1 MSEQISILK
10 LKDGSTIVGKI
21 NTSGDI
27 VEIEH
32 PIELVSNVMTSSLGL
47 GEQINLRPWVAISE
61 ETTFTIERYN
71 VITIA
76 TLQENFKEGYNR
88 MVETIYL
95 NPPDWSGPMTED
107 ELKSS
112 EDLDTLAELAEAML
126 KNKIH

>member
-1 MSEQISILK
+1 MSEISIIK
-10 LKDGSTIVGKI
+10 LMDGSTIVGKVTMS
-21 NTSGDI
+21 NDI